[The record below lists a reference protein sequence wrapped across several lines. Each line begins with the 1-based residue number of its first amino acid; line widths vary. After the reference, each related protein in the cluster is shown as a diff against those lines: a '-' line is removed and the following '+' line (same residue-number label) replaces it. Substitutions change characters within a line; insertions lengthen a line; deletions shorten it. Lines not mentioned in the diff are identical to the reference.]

1 MTGGAA
7 KGIMSSSGL
16 PTASMFLLNPIP
28 NMTEVSKP
36 VIHCLMYLL
45 ALRKIWELSDCD
57 RDGQLD
63 LNEFVLAMVLIEGA
77 KNGEQIP
84 AQLDP
89 AMIPPGK

>member
-1 MTGGAA
+1 MTVLSLHH
-7 KGIMSSSGL
+7 I
-16 PTASMFLLNPIP
+16 I
-28 NMTEVSKP
+28 
-36 VIHCLMYLL
+36 